1 MSFGGGDS
9 PSNTSFQTQ
18 FTRDAPQI
26 EAAKLGLMQTAKEY
40 SQFGMNP
47 WELSAPGAK
56 VGEEGF
62 GKYEYKGP
70 AGGAIAPGTKWEDLS
85 RQQRAQQGQVD
96 IPQQQ
101 VAGFNPM
108 QEAIFGRQYETNQ
121 AGQPID
127 EQGNI
132 ISETDPRHWRQS
144 MVGQG
149 LGAFQPYLN
158 TASQYA
164 QAATG
169 AYDPTGQTAGQV
181 GYQDYMNPY
190 QSNVT
195 AGIESQF
202 QKLQNQAAAQAGQT
216 GAFGGARQGVQAAE
230 LGRQQAEA
238 VGQSLAQ
245 NYGQAQQQAQQQFAG
260 QMGRYGQAATQMA
273 GLGGQQQQQQQA
285 DIASTMA
292 AGSVQQQATQQQLD
306 AQYRQQLQQMY
317 EPYQR
322 LGFTSDIYQGMPS
335 SAMATAMGTS
345 PGTSPLAQAVGTGI
359 TGLAAYQGYQNLQ
372 GG

>member
-9 PSNTSFQTQ
+9 PGGTTFQTQ

-26 EAAKLGLMQTAKEY
+26 EAAKMGLMGTAQQY
-40 SQFGMNP
+40 ARFGMNP
-47 WELSAPGAK
+47 WELRDEAAK
-56 VGEEGF
+56 VGDPEF
-62 GKYEYKGP
+62 GKYGYTGDTGP
-70 AGGAIAPGTKWEDLS
+70 YAKGTKWEDLT
-85 RQQRAQQGQVD
+85 RQQRAQEGQVQV
-96 IPQQQ
+96 PQQE
-101 VAGFNPM
+101 VAGFDP
-108 QEAIFGRQYETNQ
+108 QQTAAFGL
-121 AGQPID
+121 A
-127 EQGNI
+127 
-132 ISETDPRHWRQS
+132 SS
-144 MVGQG
+144 G

-202 QKLQNQAAAQAGQT
+202 QKLQNQASAQAGQV
-216 GAFGGARQGVQAAE
+216 GAFGGARQGVQTAE

-238 VGQSLAQ
+238 VGTSLAQ

-273 GLGGQQQQQQQA
+273 GLGGQQQQQQQG
-285 DIASTMA
+285 DIASLMA
-292 AGSVQQQATQQQLD
+292 SGSVQQQRAQQIKD
-306 AQYRQQLQQMY
+306 AEYRQGLQQMY

-322 LGFTSDIYQGMPS
+322 LGFVSDIYQGMPS